1 MANKAVG
8 TTRAAGGH
16 AGAALFVVL
25 ISTANDTCS
34 RQGRPARER
43 CFRLLLWAG
52 QAASVDWSTGR
63 VRGERT
69 NWQGVAG
76 VAEAALAVR
85 ARIHDE
91 GMGDPDERFRTGQI
105 DEEIK

>member
-16 AGAALFVVL
+16 AGAASFVVL

-34 RQGRPARER
+34 RQGRPAR
-43 CFRLLLWAG
+43 
-52 QAASVDWSTGR
+52 

-76 VAEAALAVR
+76 AARAVR

-91 GMGDPDERFRTGQI
+91 GMGD
-105 DEEIK
+105 